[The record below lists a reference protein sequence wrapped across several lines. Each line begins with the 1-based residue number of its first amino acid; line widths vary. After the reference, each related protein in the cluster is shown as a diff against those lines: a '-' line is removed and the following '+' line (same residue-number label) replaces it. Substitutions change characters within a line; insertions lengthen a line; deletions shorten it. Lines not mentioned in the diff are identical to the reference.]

1 MQEVARPTLDLSS
14 IKRQAIKPT
23 SELVT
28 IKPLLHEGVPPVL
41 IESHLESLELGAWC
55 ENNLSVIR
63 ELLQKHGGI
72 LFRGFN
78 TEGPETLTNFTHAI
92 QLQLMNYMEGA
103 TPRKAVGNNVY
114 TSTEFPPEHTIALH
128 NENSY
133 VMTWPMK
140 ICFFCVIAPHDR
152 GETPIADVRKVLD
165 HISTATRARFED
177 KMYMLVFNFRKHLS
191 LPWQNSFKVSSKEE
205 LEAYCVQ
212 ARIEPEWV
220 SDDHLR
226 TRQVRPAITR
236 HPVTG
241 ETVWFNHMAFWHVS
255 SLEKDLRELLVSG
268 YSEEGIPYNTYYGD
282 GSRIDDDVVE
292 EVRKAYDAETVK
304 FPWQKGDLLLLDN
317 MLVAHARSPF
327 SGPRKIVVS
336 MGEPYTRTDM

>member
-1 MQEVARPTLDLSS
+1 
-14 IKRQAIKPT
+14 
-23 SELVT
+23 
-28 IKPLLHEGVPPVL
+28 
-41 IESHLESLELGAWC
+41 
-55 ENNLSVIR
+55 
-63 ELLQKHGGI
+63 
-72 LFRGFN
+72 
-78 TEGPETLTNFTHAI
+78 
-92 QLQLMNYMEGA
+92 
-103 TPRKAVGNNVY
+103 
-114 TSTEFPPEHTIALH
+114 
-128 NENSY
+128 
-133 VMTWPMK
+133 
-140 ICFFCVIAPHDR
+140 
-152 GETPIADVRKVLD
+152 
-165 HISTATRARFED
+165 
-177 KMYMLVFNFRKHLS
+177 
-191 LPWQNSFKVSSKEE
+191 
-205 LEAYCVQ
+205 
-212 ARIEPEWV
+212 V

-236 HPVTG
+236 HPITG

-268 YSEEGIPYNTYYGD
+268 NSEEGIPYNTYYGD